1 MYPFVTRTYRRLSDE
16 IFSRLRDFG
25 ELDEGLEYVGNVIES
40 IQETNYFAF
49 ECGWEMRWF
58 KDVMPRGNEHIV
70 QIAQLVRE
78 FDGARYAAV
87 AFSKNT
93 NSYYVFVYPSKRIYH
108 LTRSDAVYY
117 HFSRDDSYILSI
129 LEEERMLSRG
139 EEGSFET
146 IDDHGFILDLD
157 EEEAKEIVEEGEEW
171 VAWLRVQFRYATRR
185 KPPVCVYVIAEFS
198 NPIVEYKAWRRVDL
212 SSLCIEKEE
221 GACYESLARQFLKP

>member
-1 MYPFVTRTYRRLSDE
+1 
-16 IFSRLRDFG
+16 LRDFG

-49 ECGWEMRWF
+49 ECGWEMKWF
-58 KDVMPRGNEHIV
+58 KDAVHEPRGNIIV
-70 QIAQLVRE
+70 QIARLVRE

-117 HFSRDDSYILSI
+117 HLSRDDSYILSI
-129 LEEERMLSRG
+129 LEEERALSRG

-146 IDDHGFILDLD
+146 IGDVHGFILDLD

-171 VAWLRVQFRYATRR
+171 VAWLRVQFRYVTRR
-185 KPPVCVYVIAEFS
+185 KPPVCAYVIAEFS
-198 NPIVEYKAWRRVDL
+198 NPMVEYKAWRRVDL
-212 SSLCIEKEE
+212 SSLCIEEEE